1 MSRSRRRC
9 AVCRGSRSGWR
20 SWSGFW
26 PQRART
32 AGNERGER
40 IGSGDRD
47 PGGAGPAGPFGIDP
61 AATIESLG
69 LDSLALVEAIFAIE
83 ETFGVQV
90 PFNPQDPG
98 EGGFDTSTVASI
110 IAEVEGLV
118 AAKAG

>member
-1 MSRSRRRC
+1 MSAQSVSDQVIAILAAQALC
-9 AVCRGSRSGWR
+9 D
-20 SWSGFW
+20 
-26 PQRART
+26 PAR
-32 AGNERGER
+32 
-40 IGSGDRD
+40 
-47 PGGAGPAGPFGIDP
+47 IDP
-61 AATIESLG
+61 EATIESLG

>member
-1 MSRSRRRC
+1 MSTTV
-9 AVCRGSRSGWR
+9 AEEVI
-20 SWSGFW
+20 
-26 PQRART
+26 AIL
-32 AGNERGER
+32 AGQALCDPAD
-40 IGSGDRD
+40 ID
-47 PGGAGPAGPFGIDP
+47 PGAS
-61 AATIESLG
+61 IESLG

-110 IAEVEGLV
+110 IAEVEALV